1 MTEVTRF
8 RGVILKVREVTIIT
22 MVTVT
27 VQLNGIMR
35 VRWMEM
41 ESGSTIPY
49 EGQYLL
55 EFQTKVIRRFP
66 KFAQSR
72 SRPLLEPFPG

>member
-8 RGVILKVREVTIIT
+8 RGVILKVREVTVLT

-49 EGQYLL
+49 EGQYLHDVDIL
-55 EFQTKVIRRFP
+55 FVVT
-66 KFAQSR
+66 S
-72 SRPLLEPFPG
+72 

>member
-8 RGVILKVREVTIIT
+8 RGVILKVREVTVLR

-49 EGQYLL
+49 EGQYLHD
-55 EFQTKVIRRFP
+55 VDI
-66 KFAQSR
+66 
-72 SRPLLEPFPG
+72 